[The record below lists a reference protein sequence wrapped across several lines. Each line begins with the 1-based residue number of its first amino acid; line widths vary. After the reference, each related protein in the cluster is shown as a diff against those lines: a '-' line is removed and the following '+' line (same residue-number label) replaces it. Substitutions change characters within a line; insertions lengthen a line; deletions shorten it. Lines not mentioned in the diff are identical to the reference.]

1 MAVQRLCTI
10 EDKPFLRALWQRCFG
25 DTDSFLDY
33 YYDNRFYPE
42 YTVCTIEDDKL
53 VNAMYSFPVNMYIRG
68 NIVPAAMLAGFC
80 TDPDYRG
87 RGYMSTAFEIL
98 INNLADSGITVGPHT
113 PVKHDNYIRQGNYT
127 ATETKF
133 ITGIAD
139 KPKIMPSYIN
149 FGRMSEIGK
158 LYSVYTRFSEK
169 YSGILARSLSDF
181 KMKFMDLISD
191 GGEFII
197 FEKYGIVGGY
207 ALYFNGVDGL
217 SAVEVVYD
225 NEETELNLVNAL
237 AFIADCKPLKIKLP
251 PDSAAN
257 LAGCEEKTIPH
268 GVAAAVDIQKLMRM
282 VFKEDNIVIELKDHV
297 CKLNNGIFRM
307 NGEKEENKN
316 PDLEMDA
323 GHFMQFA
330 EGYKTIEELLE
341 EGNAVVN
348 NKTAAEYLD
357 KKYPKCICYICDEY

>member
-1 MAVQRLCTI
+1 
-10 EDKPFLRALWQRCFG
+10 
-25 DTDSFLDY
+25 
-33 YYDNRFYPE
+33 
-42 YTVCTIEDDKL
+42 
-53 VNAMYSFPVNMYIRG
+53 
-68 NIVPAAMLAGFC
+68 MLAGFC

-87 RGYMSTAFEIL
+87 RGYMSKAFEIL

-158 LYSVYTRFSEK
+158 LYSVYTKFSEK
-169 YSGILARSLSDF
+169 YSGVLARSLSDF